1 MSKLID
7 LKTSIFKR
15 GNMDLKEK
23 RILVSLISSVL
34 IMAFYWLYV
43 YYNFIEGNPALLND
57 MRFLGKAFL
66 IMIPV
71 AIGAQIVIQIV
82 LAIAFKMAGHDDIDP
97 IDDERD
103 KLIELKSIKISHYIF
118 ILGFML
124 AMGCLAMGMHTR
136 VMIFVLIASGFVA
149 SVVNEL
155 LRLWYYRKGV

>member
-1 MSKLID
+1 
-7 LKTSIFKR
+7 
-15 GNMDLKEK
+15 MDLKEK

-34 IMAFYWLYV
+34 IMLIYCIYV
-43 YYNFIEGNPALLND
+43 YYRFIDGNPELLND
-57 MRFLGKAFL
+57 LRFLGKWFL

-71 AIGAQIVIQIV
+71 AIVAQIIIQIV
-82 LAIAFKMAGHDDIDP
+82 FAIVYKIAGNEDIDP

-103 KLIELKSIKISHYIF
+103 KLIELKAIKISHYIF

-124 AMGCLAMGMHTR
+124 AMGCLAMGMQTM

-149 SVVNEL
+149 SVVNEV